1 MKCVTSS
8 FQSLFRV
15 LKEPIATSGTIK
27 KTEVKNIQAAKGEF
41 IHYFS
46 RESNIYWSTY
56 PFMIHVRFQRQ
67 L

>member
-41 IHYFS
+41 IHYF
-46 RESNIYWSTY
+46 
-56 PFMIHVRFQRQ
+56 FA
-67 L
+67 